1 MLTHFNLVA
10 NLVQM
15 QAVERMAAEEVVIGV
30 VPFHHV
36 YGFNVVLNLTL
47 HAGATLVVLPRFDVE
62 EFLRAV
68 QDHAVTTAFVVPPI
82 VRTLA
87 RPSPGRALRP
97 REPSLHHVGGGAV
110 AGGGRPRL
118 RPPPGLRGQA
128 GVRPDRDGPH
138 DPLDPARRRAA

>member
-1 MLTHFNLVA
+1 VRDVFVFGEACGAEPFDSLSESGRSLDPVEVDPREDVAALLFSGSTTGLPKGVMLTHFNLVA

-30 VPFHHV
+30 VPFHHI

-68 QDHAVTTAFVVPPI
+68 QDH
-82 VRTLA
+82 R
-87 RPSPGRALRP
+87 
-97 REPSLHHVGGGAV
+97 
-110 AGGGRPRL
+110 
-118 RPPPGLRGQA
+118 
-128 GVRPDRDGPH
+128 
-138 DPLDPARRRAA
+138 